1 VKILYCEDT
10 VLRASQGEWE
20 EKEEKHLDY
29 DEMGQGESRLSAL
42 HLEEGK
48 ILIRVFFFF

>member
-1 VKILYCEDT
+1 VTPLFYYGASRRDT
-10 VLRASQGEWE
+10 GEWE

-48 ILIRVFFFF
+48 ILISSLFFF